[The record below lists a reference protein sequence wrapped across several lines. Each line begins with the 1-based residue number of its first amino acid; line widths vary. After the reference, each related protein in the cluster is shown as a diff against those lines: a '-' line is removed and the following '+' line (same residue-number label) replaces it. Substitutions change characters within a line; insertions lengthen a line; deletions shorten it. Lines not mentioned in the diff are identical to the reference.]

1 MDSRMPS
8 ILVADDDVD
17 TCRNLADILAG
28 IAGYL
33 VEIAHDGATALER
46 VCRCPYDMALLDLRM
61 PGMDGL
67 TLCRHIKQVRPEMV
81 AVLVTAYS
89 GGLAGEAHAAGIWRI
104 LAKPIDI
111 PRLLT
116 LVDERLARSL

>member
-1 MDSRMPS
+1 MDSRTTS

-17 TCRNLADILAG
+17 TCQNLADILTEL
-28 IAGYL
+28 AGYL
-33 VEIAHDGATALER
+33 VDIAHDGASALKCVYR
-46 VCRCPYDMALLDLRM
+46 SRYNMALLDLRM

-67 TLCRHIKQVRPEMV
+67 TLCRHIKQVRPETV

-89 GGLAGEAHAAGIWRI
+89 GGVAEEARAAGIWRV
-104 LAKPIDI
+104 LPKPVDV

-116 LVDERLARSL
+116 LMDEAVAQV